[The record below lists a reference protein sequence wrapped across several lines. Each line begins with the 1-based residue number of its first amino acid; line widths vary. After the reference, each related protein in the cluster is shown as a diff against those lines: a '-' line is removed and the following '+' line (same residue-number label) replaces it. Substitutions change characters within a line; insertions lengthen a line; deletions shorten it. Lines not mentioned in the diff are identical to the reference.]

1 MDHVV
6 KESLTC
12 KVFHTPNRAAERVVA
27 RVKDA
32 SLHQGLKSECSPVCH
47 HGGARQHGSIEGTN
61 ASTHSKRLLKARERH

>member
-47 HGGARQHGSIEGTN
+47 HGGPGSM
-61 ASTHSKRLLKARERH
+61 APLKARVPQRTAKGF

>member
-47 HGGARQHGSIEGTN
+47 HGVPGSM
-61 ASTHSKRLLKARERH
+61 APLKARMPQRTAEGF